1 MYMTASSRRAG
12 DDHRRPTPTGRLA
25 TRAALLVLMTLLLGS
40 ALAGS
45 AGAAE
50 PDPSVPPLTIGPGD
64 AIPPPPPVLPSGKRG
79 KKDAGPPR
87 SKQGGKPAGGSSKG
101 QGANGTKGHDKLD
114 LHASCAPL
122 AHTQTY
128 VAWGPAVSYGGPV
141 TVVYDA
147 SRCSTPDGSALD
159 VAAEG
164 TAQIFQ
170 GPDTTGAL
178 LDTKP
183 FIVSGTWREPR
194 NAEAWPPT
202 WWDCSVPFANYTW
215 QIPGVYTFQVSAR
228 DGVWSLNVSS
238 QGVATQDVSWTH
250 DGCA

>member
-1 MYMTASSRRAG
+1 MYMTSPSRRAG
-12 DDHRRPTPTGRLA
+12 DHGRPASTGRLA
-25 TRAALLVLMTLLLGS
+25 TRAALLVLMTLLVGG

-45 AGAAE
+45 AWAAA
-50 PDPSVPPLTIGPGD
+50 PDPAVPPLTIGPGD
-64 AIPPPPPVLPSGKRG
+64 AVPPPPPGLPS
-79 KKDAGPPR
+79 
-87 SKQGGKPAGGSSKG
+87 SKGTKGSAAHKQKHGGKPGGSSNKN
-101 QGANGTKGHDKLD
+101 QATKGTKGHTRLD

-128 VAWGPAVSYGGPV
+128 AAWGPAVSYGGPV
-141 TVVYDA
+141 TVVYNA
-147 SRCSTPDGSALD
+147 SRCSTPDGLALD

-164 TAQIFQ
+164 TAQIFE
-170 GPDTTGAL
+170 GTDTGGTL

-183 FIVSGTWREPR
+183 FVVSGRWKEPR
-194 NAEAWPPT
+194 NAAAWPPT
-202 WWDCSVPFANYTW
+202 WWDCSVPFASYTW

-238 QGVATQDVSWTH
+238 QGVGSQDVSWTH

>member
-1 MYMTASSRRAG
+1 MYMTDPNRRAG
-12 DDHRRPTPTGRLA
+12 EQQDRPASTGWLA
-25 TRAALLVLMTLLLGS
+25 VRAALLLLLAFLLTS
-40 ALAGS
+40 ALAGGAS
-45 AGAAE
+45 AAVA
-50 PDPSVPPLTIGPGD
+50 DPATSPLTIGPGP
-64 AIPPPPPVLPSGKRG
+64 AIPPPPPGLPKSKGSNKGSGKSQKTKHTG
-79 KKDAGPPR
+79 
-87 SKQGGKPAGGSSKG
+87 SKG
-101 QGANGTKGHDKLD
+101 QAGGKDGGKLE
-114 LHASCAPL
+114 LHASCSPL

-128 VAWGPAVSYGGPV
+128 SSWGPAVSYGGPV
-141 TVVYDA
+141 TVVYEA

-164 TAQIFQ
+164 TARVYE
-170 GPDTTGAL
+170 GTSSLGAL

-183 FIVSGTWREPR
+183 FLVTGTWREPR

-202 WWDCSVPFANYTW
+202 WWDCSVPYASYTW

-238 QGVATQDVSWTH
+238 QGVASQDVSWTH